1 MKKNSH
7 LVLLSVALCAALALG
22 AVFALSACGGPS
34 QPAATTTAAGAASET
49 KDLRLA
55 SHNAVI
61 EGNAYRVRY
70 EADIQA
76 AAAAAADYGLNVSYA
91 SFVSNWD
98 PSTENQ
104 QLENSINE
112 GYDILL
118 VNPVAPTGLDP
129 IIEKALDAGIVYI
142 NCDCEYTTPMAK
154 QIINVCT
161 DQYYLGY
168 RSATYV
174 GGVLGQGAKVVL
186 ISAIDGNAANTQR
199 DDGFLKGV
207 EETGLEIVG
216 RYNHNWDNTLAAQI
230 MTEIINSG
238 IEFDGVLISQGASAV
253 ITAYE
258 NAGKPWPKA
267 VGFGDDGL
275 YMQQMLE
282 INATEEV
289 LPYIVVSNP
298 PGVGGSALNFGLN
311 QILGH
316 EMRDDIYSNEDY
328 NSIYLESKVWYTY
341 ENQEE
346 HRALAEGTPES
357 DVISYWLT
365 IDEVREQFFR

>member
-1 MKKNSH
+1 MYRKKN
-7 LVLLSVALCAALALG
+7 VAIIAIFLFIA
-22 AVFALSACGGPS
+22 FMISACGA
-34 QPAATTTAAGAASET
+34 QAPAATTTTAAAATET
-49 KDLRLA
+49 KNLRLA

-70 EADIQA
+70 EEDIKD

-112 GYDILL
+112 KYDILL

-154 QIINVCT
+154 KIINVCT
-161 DQYYLGY
+161 NQYYLGY

-174 GGVLGQGAKVVL
+174 GEVLGEGAKVVL
-186 ISAIDGNAANTQR
+186 ISAIEGNAANTQR
-199 DDGFLKGV
+199 DNGFLKGI
-207 EETGLEIVG
+207 EETGLEVVG

-238 IEFDGVLISQGASAV
+238 IDFDGVLISQGASSV
-253 ITAYE
+253 VTAYQ

-267 VGFGDDGL
+267 LGFGDDGL
-275 YMQQMLE
+275 FMQQMLE

-298 PGVGGSALNFGLN
+298 PGVGASALNFGLN
-311 QILGH
+311 QILGYQ
-316 EMRDDIYSNEDY
+316 MRDDIYSNEDY

-341 ENQEE
+341 ETQEE
-346 HRALAEGTPES
+346 NRSIAESTPES

>member
-1 MKKNSH
+1 MKRRIFILT
-7 LVLLSVALCAALALG
+7 LVVVACSALLLVACNGGG
-22 AVFALSACGGPS
+22 AT
-34 QPAATTTAAGAASET
+34 TTTAAAAPSAESP
-49 KDLRLA
+49 KNLRLA

-70 EADIQA
+70 EADIKDA
-76 AAAAAADYGLNVSYA
+76 AAAASAYGLNVSYA

-104 QLENSINE
+104 QLENSIND
-112 GYDILL
+112 GYDIIL

-129 IIEKALDAGIVYI
+129 IIEKALAAGIVYI

-154 QIINVCT
+154 KIINVCT

-168 RSATYV
+168 RTSTYI
-174 GGVLGQGAKVVL
+174 GDRLGKGAKVVL
-186 ISAIDGNAANTQR
+186 ISAIEGNAANTQR
-199 DDGFLKGV
+199 DNGFKKGI
-207 EETGLEIVG
+207 EEKGLVVVG
-216 RYNHNWDNTLAAQI
+216 NYNHNWDNTLCAQI
-230 MTEIINSG
+230 MTEILNTG
-238 IEFDGVLISQGASAV
+238 IEFDGVLVSQGASNV
-253 ITAYE
+253 ITAYK

-267 VGFGDDGL
+267 LGFGDDGL
-275 YMQQMLE
+275 FMQQMLE
-282 INATEEV
+282 IDATEEV

-298 PGVGGSALNFGLN
+298 PGVGASALNFGLN
-311 QILGH
+311 TILGH
-316 EMRDDIYSNEDY
+316 EMRDDIYSNPEY

-346 HRALAEGTPES
+346 YRSIAESTAES

-365 IDEVREQFFR
+365 IDEVRSQFFK